1 MKDILLGTQICYNKG
16 QAQYVE
22 AHLPK
27 IGVNTGFKHYRINY
41 QIISP
46 TLRLLDEEGKQI
58 GILSKI
64 EALQK
69 AKELD
74 MDVVE
79 IAPNAVPPVAKLI
92 DYKKFKYQ
100 EQKKE
105 RDSKKSQK
113 NVDLKEVRLRPF
125 IGQHDFD
132 TRLKQ
137 AVEWLED
144 GNQIKVNVI
153 FKGREIT
160 RKEFGFEVMKRF
172 LASMENVKVVR
183 EPHLEGKILSAM
195 IVPSKKAV

>member
-1 MKDILLGTQICYNKG
+1 M
-16 QAQYVE
+16 
-22 AHLPK
+22 
-27 IGVNTGFKHYRINY
+27 NTSFKHHRINY

-79 IAPNAVPPVAKLI
+79 ISSNAVPPVAKLI
-92 DYKKFKYQ
+92 DFKKFKYQ

-105 RDSKKSQK
+105 RDNKKSQK
-113 NVDLKEVRLRPF
+113 NVGVKEVRLRPF

-137 AVEWLED
+137 ATEWITD
-144 GNQIKVNVI
+144 GNQIKINVI

-160 RKEFGFEVMKRF
+160 RKEFGFDVMKRF
-172 LASMENVKVVR
+172 LGSLESVKVVR
-183 EPHLEGKILSAM
+183 EPRLEGKVLSAM
-195 IVPSKKAV
+195 AVPTKKSP